1 MYRNCSEMEL
11 FVLLS
16 RSQYDKIE
24 GTDYIEKGELL
35 VSVPFITV
43 EGPIGVGKTSLSK
56 MVAEKFSY
64 HLLKEIVDENPF
76 LGKFYENIDEWSFQT
91 EMFFLCNRYKQLSDI
106 NYILDKQGPVVA
118 DYHIFK
124 NLIFAKRTLQP
135 SEYEKYEAIYTILT
149 ADMPKPNM
157 VVYLHASVDTLM
169 KRIAMRG
176 REFEKNITRDYMEQ
190 LASDYHEFIAHFE
203 KMHPEI
209 PVIQLDGDEYDF
221 VQSPQDLQAIL
232 RLVEDKLQQRSLK

>member
-1 MYRNCSEMEL
+1 M
-11 FVLLS
+11 
-16 RSQYDKIE
+16 
-24 GTDYIEKGELL
+24 
-35 VSVPFITV
+35 PFITV

-56 MVAEKFSY
+56 VVAETFDY

-91 EMFFLCNRYKQLSDI
+91 EMFFLCNRYKQLADI
-106 NYILDKQGPVVA
+106 HQILEKQGPVVA

-135 SEYEKYEAIYTILT
+135 SEYEKYEAIYKILT

-157 VVYLHASVDTLM
+157 VVYLHASIDMLM

-176 REFEKNITRDYMEQ
+176 REFEKI
-190 LASDYHEFIAHFE
+190 
-203 KMHPEI
+203 
-209 PVIQLDGDEYDF
+209 
-221 VQSPQDLQAIL
+221 
-232 RLVEDKLQQRSLK
+232 